1 MKNVSSLNTD
11 EHVVTVLQKI
21 SIHLSPEYKWH
32 GTDIDTELHSGAIF
46 RGFENKE
53 DKEEYVGYVL
63 ICDVSRDDDEPDMYD
78 VSDENVFSVEQKLRD
93 ELSNQVQ
100 LIETYTPTIG
110 TLTDGTT
117 RLMSS
122 FAKIIDADREAL
134 MTSVRIGVPGQ
145 KFICVTCY
153 PSAGFENF
161 EKSVQ
166 STIESITIA

>member
-21 SIHLSPEYKWH
+21 TIHLSPEYKWH

-46 RGFENKE
+46 RGFENRE
-53 DKEEYVGYVL
+53 DNEEYVGYVL
-63 ICDVSRDDDEPDMYD
+63 ICDVSKDGDEPDMYD

-100 LIETYTPTIG
+100 LIETYTPTLG

-134 MTSVRIGVPGQ
+134 MTSVRIGVPRQ

>member
-21 SIHLSPEYKWH
+21 TIHLSPEYKWH

-46 RGFENKE
+46 RGFENRE
-53 DKEEYVGYVL
+53 DNEEYIGYVL
-63 ICDVSRDDDEPDMYD
+63 ICDVSKDGDEPDMYD

-100 LIETYTPTIG
+100 LIETYTPTLG

-122 FAKIIDADREAL
+122 FAKVIDADREAL

>member
-46 RGFENKE
+46 RGFENRE
-53 DKEEYVGYVL
+53 DNEEYVGYVL
-63 ICDVSRDDDEPDMYD
+63 ICDVSKDDDEPDMYD

-100 LIETYTPTIG
+100 LIETYTPTLG

>member
-11 EHVVTVLQKI
+11 EYVVTVLQKI

-32 GTDIDTELHSGAIF
+32 GADIDTELHSGAIF
-46 RGFENKE
+46 RGFENRE
-53 DKEEYVGYVL
+53 DNEEYVGYVL
-63 ICDVSRDDDEPDMYD
+63 ICDVSKDDDEPDMND
-78 VSDENVFSVEQKLRD
+78 VSDENVLSVEQKLRD
-93 ELSNQVQ
+93 ELSKQVQ

-122 FAKIIDADREAL
+122 FAKIIEADREAL

-161 EKSVQ
+161 GKSVQ

>member
-21 SIHLSPEYKWH
+21 TIHLSPEYKWH

-46 RGFENKE
+46 RGFENRE
-53 DKEEYVGYVL
+53 DNEEYVGYVL
-63 ICDVSRDDDEPDMYD
+63 ICDVSKDGDEPDMYD

-100 LIETYTPTIG
+100 LIETYTPTIS

-117 RLMSS
+117 RVMSS
-122 FAKIIDADREAL
+122 FAKIIDVDREAL

>member
-1 MKNVSSLNTD
+1 M
-11 EHVVTVLQKI
+11 
-21 SIHLSPEYKWH
+21 
-32 GTDIDTELHSGAIF
+32 
-46 RGFENKE
+46 
-53 DKEEYVGYVL
+53 L

-161 EKSVQ
+161 ENRFNQRLK
-166 STIESITIA
+166 A

>member
-53 DKEEYVGYVL
+53 DNGEYVGYVL
-63 ICDVSRDDDEPDMYD
+63 ICDVSKDDDEPDMYD

>member
-11 EHVVTVLQKI
+11 EHVVTVLEKI

-32 GTDIDTELHSGAIF
+32 GTDIDTDLHTGAIF
-46 RGFENKE
+46 RGFEERADN
-53 DKEEYVGYVL
+53 EEYVGYVL
-63 ICDVSRDDDEPDMYD
+63 ICDVSKDDDEPDIND
-78 VSDENVFSVEQKLRD
+78 VSDDNVFSVEQRLKD
-93 ELSNQVQ
+93 ELSNQVS
-100 LIETYTPTIG
+100 LIETYTPKIG
-110 TLTDGTT
+110 TLADGIT

-161 EKSVQ
+161 EKSIQ
-166 STIESITIA
+166 STIDSITIA

>member
-11 EHVVTVLQKI
+11 EHVVTVLEKI

-32 GTDIDTELHSGAIF
+32 GTDIDTELHTGAIF
-46 RGFENKE
+46 RGFEERE
-53 DKEEYVGYVL
+53 DKEEYLGYVL
-63 ICDVSRDDDEPDMYD
+63 ICDVSKDDDEPDMND
-78 VSDENVFSVEQKLRD
+78 VSEENVFSVEQKLKD
-93 ELSNQVQ
+93 ELSNQVP

-110 TLTDGTT
+110 TDAGGTI

-145 KFICVTCY
+145 KFICVACY

-166 STIESITIA
+166 STIDSITIA